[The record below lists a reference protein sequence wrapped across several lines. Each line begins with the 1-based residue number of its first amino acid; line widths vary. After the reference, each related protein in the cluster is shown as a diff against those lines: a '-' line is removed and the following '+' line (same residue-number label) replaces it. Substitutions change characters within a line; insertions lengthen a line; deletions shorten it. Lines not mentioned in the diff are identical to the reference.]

1 MELTQKFFGMMR
13 MMEMMSMMM
22 DMMMPCVRYRKRWY
36 EFLN

>member
-36 EFLN
+36 

>member
-13 MMEMMSMMM
+13 MMEMMSMLM

-36 EFLN
+36 